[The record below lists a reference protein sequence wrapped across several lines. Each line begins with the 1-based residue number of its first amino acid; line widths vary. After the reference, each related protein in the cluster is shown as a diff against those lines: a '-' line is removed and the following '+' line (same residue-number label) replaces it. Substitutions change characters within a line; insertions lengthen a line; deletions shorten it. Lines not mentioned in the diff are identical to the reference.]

1 MVKDMYIESIEL
13 NNYRNYRKVK
23 VEFGKNTN
31 ILYGNNAQGKTNI
44 LESIYMAATTKS
56 HRGTKDRD
64 IIRIGEDESHIRL
77 FLRKRDVSHKIDM
90 HLRKSKNK
98 GVAID
103 GIAIRRATE
112 LYGLLN
118 VIFFSPEDL
127 SIIKNGP
134 AERRRFMDLE
144 LCQISRLYYQNL
156 ASYNKILNQRNNLL
170 KQIYYNKS
178 LIDTL
183 DVWNIQLVDYGSRI
197 IKERK
202 NFIDMMNDIICDIHS
217 RLTGGREKLEIVY
230 EYNVNENNFEDV
242 LREKLETDL
251 KYSSTQAGPH
261 RDDISFLINGIDA
274 RKYGSQGQQRTVALS
289 LKMAEIKLVKKII
302 NDNPILL
309 LDDVMSELDTDRR
322 NALIDEIKDIQTI
335 ITCTGYDEFIKEQ
348 VIINNV
354 YSEVDGTAT
363 RVRTEESY
371 QCKKIIIEQ
380 NRYRFWRDLKQ

>member
-13 NNYRNYRKVK
+13 NNYRNYRKLK

-156 ASYNKILNQRNNLL
+156 ASYNKILNQRNNL
-170 KQIYYNKS
+170 
-178 LIDTL
+178 
-183 DVWNIQLVDYGSRI
+183 
-197 IKERK
+197 
-202 NFIDMMNDIICDIHS
+202 IDMMNDIICDIHS

-302 NDNPILL
+302 SDNPILL

-354 YSEVDGTAT
+354 YSVVNGTAT
-363 RVRTEESY
+363 RVRTEES
-371 QCKKIIIEQ
+371 
-380 NRYRFWRDLKQ
+380 

>member
-1 MVKDMYIESIEL
+1 MVKEMYIESIEL
-13 NNYRNYRKVK
+13 SNYRNYNDLK
-23 VEFGKNTN
+23 VEFGRNTN

-56 HRGTKDRD
+56 HRGSKDRD
-64 IIRIGEDESHIRL
+64 IIKIGEDESHIRL
-77 FLRKRDVSHKIDM
+77 IIRKRDISHKIDM

-103 GIAIRRATE
+103 GIAIHRAAE
-112 LYGLLN
+112 LYGMLN

-156 ASYNKILNQRNNLL
+156 VSYNKVLNQRNNLL
-170 KQIYYNKS
+170 KQINFNRS
-178 LIDTL
+178 LMDTI
-183 DVWNIQLVDYGSRI
+183 DVWNMQLVDYGSRI

-202 NFIDMMNDIICDIHS
+202 NFIDMMNDIIGDIHS
-217 RLTGGREKLEIVY
+217 RLTSGKEKLEIVY
-230 EYNVNENNFEDV
+230 DANVTEEEFEKSLQDKMDID
-242 LREKLETDL
+242 LR
-251 KYSSTQAGPH
+251 YASTQVGPH

-302 NDNPILL
+302 NDNPVLL

-322 NALIDEIKDIQTI
+322 NSLIEEIRDIQTI
-335 ITCTGYDEFIKEQ
+335 ITCTGYDDFIKEQ
-348 VIINNV
+348 IIINNV
-354 YSEVDGTAT
+354 YSVVEGTAT
-363 RVRTEESY
+363 RVRTEES
-371 QCKKIIIEQ
+371 
-380 NRYRFWRDLKQ
+380 

>member
-13 NNYRNYRKVK
+13 NNYRNYRKLK

-183 DVWNIQLVDYGSRI
+183 DVWNIQLVDYGSKI

-302 NDNPILL
+302 SDNPILL

-354 YSEVDGTAT
+354 YSRSEER
-363 RVRTEESY
+363 RVGKECPSPCRSRWSPY
-371 QCKKIIIEQ
+371 H
-380 NRYRFWRDLKQ
+380 

>member
-1 MVKDMYIESIEL
+1 MMVSAMYIESIEL
-13 NNYRNYRKVK
+13 NNYRNYREVK
-23 VEFGKNTN
+23 VDFGRNTN

-77 FLRKRDVSHKIDM
+77 FVNKKDVSHKIDM
-90 HLRKSKNK
+90 HLRKNKNK

-103 GIAIRRATE
+103 GIPIHRAME

-156 ASYNKILNQRNNLL
+156 SSYNKILNQRNNLL
-170 KQIYYNKS
+170 KQIYYDKS
-178 LIDTL
+178 LLDTL
-183 DVWNIQLVDYGSRI
+183 DVWNMQLVDYGSRI
-197 IKERK
+197 IKERR
-202 NFIDMMNDIICDIHS
+202 NFIQMINDIIGDIHG
-217 RLTGGREKLEIVY
+217 RLTSGKEKLEIIY
-230 EYNVNENNFEDV
+230 EFNVDEDNFDRI
-242 LREKLETDL
+242 LQEKMDTDL
-251 KYSSTQAGPH
+251 RYSSTQSGPH
-261 RDDISFLINGIDA
+261 RDDISFMINGIDA

-309 LDDVMSELDTDRR
+309 LDDVMSELDTSRR
-322 NALIDEIKDIQTI
+322 DSLIEEIRDIQTI
-335 ITCTGYDEFIKEQ
+335 ITCTGYDDFIKEQ
-348 VIINNV
+348 IIINNV
-354 YSEVDGTAT
+354 YSVVEGTAT
-363 RVRTEESY
+363 RVRTEEA
-371 QCKKIIIEQ
+371 Q
-380 NRYRFWRDLKQ
+380 NGK

>member
-1 MVKDMYIESIEL
+1 MYIESIEL
-13 NNYRNYRKVK
+13 RNYRNYENLK
-23 VEFGKNTN
+23 VEFGRNTN

-56 HRGTKDRD
+56 HRGSKDRD
-64 IIRIGEDESHIRL
+64 VIKIGEDESHIRL
-77 FLRKRDVSHKIDM
+77 IIKKRDISHKIDM
-90 HLRKSKNK
+90 HLRKNKNK

-103 GIAIRRATE
+103 GIAIRRAAE

-156 ASYNKILNQRNNLL
+156 VSYNKVLNQRNNLL
-170 KQIYYNKS
+170 KQINFNRS
-178 LIDTL
+178 LMDTI
-183 DVWNIQLVDYGSRI
+183 DVWNMQLVDYGSRI

-202 NFIDMMNDIICDIHS
+202 NFIDMMNDIIGDIHS
-217 RLTGGREKLEIVY
+217 RLTSGKEKLEIVY
-230 EYNVNENNFEDV
+230 DSNVTVEEFEKILQDKMDID
-242 LREKLETDL
+242 LR
-251 KYSSTQAGPH
+251 YASTQVGPH

-302 NDNPILL
+302 NDNPVLL

-322 NALIDEIKDIQTI
+322 NSLIEEIRDIQTI

-348 VIINNV
+348 IIINNV
-354 YSEVDGTAT
+354 YSVVEGTAT
-363 RVRTEESY
+363 RVRTEES
-371 QCKKIIIEQ
+371 
-380 NRYRFWRDLKQ
+380 

>member
-13 NNYRNYRKVK
+13 NNYRNYRKLK

-183 DVWNIQLVDYGSRI
+183 DVWNIQLVDYVSKI

-302 NDNPILL
+302 SDNPILL

-354 YSEVDGTAT
+354 YSVVNGTAT
-363 RVRTEESY
+363 RVRTEES
-371 QCKKIIIEQ
+371 
-380 NRYRFWRDLKQ
+380 

>member
-1 MVKDMYIESIEL
+1 MVKEMYVESIEL
-13 NNYRNYRKVK
+13 RNYRNYDDLKL
-23 VEFGKNTN
+23 EFGRNTN

-56 HRGTKDRD
+56 HRGSKDRD
-64 IIRIGEDESHIRL
+64 VIKIGEDESHIRL
-77 FLRKRDVSHKIDM
+77 IIKKRDISHKIDM
-90 HLRKSKNK
+90 HLRKNKNK

-103 GIAIRRATE
+103 GIAIRRAAE

-156 ASYNKILNQRNNLL
+156 VSYNKVLNQRNNLL
-170 KQIYYNKS
+170 KQINFNRS
-178 LIDTL
+178 LMDTI
-183 DVWNIQLVDYGSRI
+183 DVWNMQLVDYGSRI

-202 NFIDMMNDIICDIHS
+202 NFIDMMNDIIGDIHS
-217 RLTGGREKLEIVY
+217 RLTSGKEKLEIVY
-230 EYNVNENNFEDV
+230 DANVTEEEFEKNLQDKMDID
-242 LREKLETDL
+242 LRCA
-251 KYSSTQAGPH
+251 STQVGPH

-302 NDNPILL
+302 NDNPVLL

-322 NALIDEIKDIQTI
+322 NSLIEEIRDIQTI
-335 ITCTGYDEFIKEQ
+335 ITCTGYDDFIKEQ
-348 VIINNV
+348 IIINNV
-354 YSEVDGTAT
+354 YSVVEGTAT
-363 RVRTEESY
+363 RVRTEES
-371 QCKKIIIEQ
+371 
-380 NRYRFWRDLKQ
+380 

>member
-1 MVKDMYIESIEL
+1 MYIESIEL
-13 NNYRNYRKVK
+13 RNYRNYDNLK
-23 VEFGKNTN
+23 VEFGRNTN

-56 HRGTKDRD
+56 HRGSKDRD
-64 IIRIGEDESHIRL
+64 VIKIGEDESHIRL
-77 FLRKRDVSHKIDM
+77 IIKKRDISHKIDM
-90 HLRKSKNK
+90 HLKKNKNK

-103 GIAIRRATE
+103 GIAIRRAAE

-156 ASYNKILNQRNNLL
+156 VSYNKVLNQRNNLL
-170 KQIYYNKS
+170 KQINFNRS
-178 LIDTL
+178 LMDTI
-183 DVWNIQLVDYGSRI
+183 DVWNMQLVDYGSRI

-202 NFIDMMNDIICDIHS
+202 NFIDMMNDIIGDIHS
-217 RLTGGREKLEIVY
+217 RLTSGKEKLEIVY
-230 EYNVNENNFEDV
+230 DSNVTVEEFEKNLQDKMDID
-242 LREKLETDL
+242 LR
-251 KYSSTQAGPH
+251 YASTQVGPH

-302 NDNPILL
+302 NDNPVLL

-322 NALIDEIKDIQTI
+322 NSLIEEIRDIQTI

-348 VIINNV
+348 IIINNV
-354 YSEVDGTAT
+354 YSVVEGTAT
-363 RVRTEESY
+363 RVRTEES
-371 QCKKIIIEQ
+371 
-380 NRYRFWRDLKQ
+380 